1 MEDGDGMRGGRRD
14 AMPEDPGDGDA
25 VRTSSPEAGSV
36 DALAWEPVNDD
47 ELAALALAADP
58 SAVPDDDA
66 VPLDDYLER
75 QPGLLPL
82 WYMPRPLARSGSR
95 WRMVVVLAIVA
106 AFLAIEAVGL
116 CSTFGQI
123 VPA

>member
-1 MEDGDGMRGGRRD
+1 MDGAPDSAGTEGAVQTSD
-14 AMPEDPGDGDA
+14 LDPGSAD
-25 VRTSSPEAGSV
+25 V
-36 DALAWEPVNDD
+36 LAWEPVSDD

-58 SAVPDDDA
+58 KALPGDDA

-82 WYMPRPLARSGSR
+82 WYMPRPMARSGSR
-95 WRMVVVLAIVA
+95 WRVAVVLGIVA
-106 AFLAIEAVGL
+106 AFLAIEAAGL